1 MSYEIEL
8 PKNLD
13 KIIEQYNKDKLS
25 ENIELE
31 ILFKK
36 KINEKALKKINS
48 YFKKKAGNS
57 QTSYTLDISLLTEK
71 NRRLSRI
78 NNVDILE

>member
-13 KIIEQYNKDKLS
+13 KLIDQYNKEKLS

-48 YFKKKAGNS
+48 YFKKRQEIHK
-57 QTSYTLDISLLTEK
+57 LH
-71 NRRLSRI
+71 
-78 NNVDILE
+78 IL